1 MLLPRVVIIVVSV
14 VGCLWLWGVPFFPR
28 VPLPSTLL
36 PAKTTDARKIVM
48 VTASSGSGRILS
60 LPNIKEQV
68 YENRMTYAQ
77 RHGLEFMWANMTS
90 YNLPNGEGLVWNKMP
105 VLKEAFDRF
114 PDAEWVWWIDID
126 IIIMNMSLNLTGA
139 GGGETGYRTPAIYNY
154 DDINFVIPEDHWGM
168 NAGNFLMRRSE
179 WSDWL
184 LDMWLEPLF
193 VKENWVFA
201 ENDAWTHMWQNHEIV
216 RKHSACVSQR
226 SMNSYP
232 ASNPLGES
240 WQAGDFLIH
249 FAGCD
254 GGGECPNNWK
264 RYWALREQ
272 VEVPMSVHKK
282 LADGTAE
289 IENTQRGVGM
299 PLQ

>member
-126 IIIMNMSLNLTGA
+126 IIIMNMSLNVYDHILTREGLDRNILLDKKLTGA
-139 GGGETGYRTPAIYNY
+139 GGG
-154 DDINFVIPEDHWGM
+154 
-168 NAGNFLMRRSE
+168 GNRISE